1 MLLKYSVSNFK
12 SIGHNIDFSM
22 FPTKPDI
29 DEKYTKTIQTK
40 AGTWKILKRGA
51 FYGPNASGKSSFV
64 ESIDYARSFV
74 TDGTPSGKGTGL
86 NQFKGD
92 FEDLDGQSVFQF
104 TFLAEDNEIYEY
116 GFSLDGRQVYE
127 EWLMLLTKN
136 GFAPLFERQTDT
148 DEKTKIEIT
157 STFARKNSKNR
168 NLAEL
173 LKETI
178 KEKQKINYFY
188 INYMTME

>member
-74 TDGTPSGKGTGL
+74 VDGTPSGKGTGL

-127 EWLMLLTKN
+127 EWLMILTQN
-136 GFAPLFERQTDT
+136 GFVPLFERQTDT
-148 DEKTKIEIT
+148 EEKTKIEIT

-168 NLAEL
+168 NLV
-173 LKETI
+173 KG
-178 KEKQKINYFY
+178 N
-188 INYMTME
+188 N